1 MVRPEDYLLL
11 MFSMKGE
18 GKRVDFKH
26 VKEKMKRDLGISDE
40 TQIKKVLKS
49 LIKDGFLEEVK
60 GMYGVTRKGREFFA
74 KRIKAIEAELRKVNE
89 PWVIVYKA
97 KQYYP
102 VVANTIL
109 EFCRERYV
117 GFYCLFTEKRFFRR
131 DFRGRKITV
140 NSLKDLMFYV
150 NMHYIDI
157 IPCVHRI
164 GSNRPDWLV
173 VDIDAGPR
181 VSWEQTKEVTETVFK
196 IFKKFGLN
204 PALKFSGS
212 RGFQVWSLIEEFPLP
227 ENYKPLE
234 LRGKTKREKNYFS
247 LFSDFI
253 RIIQREVDEEIPGL
267 TTCEVSAKEKRL
279 DKVLLDP
286 SSMKPLGLVRAP
298 YGLHSKTGLISMPLS
313 LRELKEFKPEQARVE
328 LVVERY
334 KRKGNEFILK
344 PSNPSKLIQTLI

>member
-1 MVRPEDYLLL
+1 MVKPEDYLLL

-18 GKRVDFKH
+18 GKRVNFRH

-40 TQIKKVLKS
+40 TRIKKVLEN
-49 LIKDGFLEEVK
+49 LIKNGFLEEVE
-60 GMYGVTRKGREFFA
+60 GLYGVTKKGREFFA
-74 KRIKAIEAELRKVNE
+74 KRIKSIEAELRKVNE
-89 PWVIVYKA
+89 AWVIVYKA

-102 VVANTIL
+102 VVADTIL
-109 EFCRERYV
+109 EFCKDRYV

-173 VDIDAGPR
+173 VDIDAGPK
-181 VSWEQTKEVTETVFK
+181 VSWEQTKEVTEIVFK

-212 RGFQVWSLIEEFPLP
+212 RGFQVWSLIEEFLLP

-234 LRGKTKREKNYFS
+234 LKGKTKREKNYFS

-253 RIIQREVDEEIPGL
+253 RIIQREVDEKIPGL

-298 YGLHSKTGLISMPLS
+298 YALHSKTGLISMPLS
-313 LRELKEFKPEQARVE
+313 LKELKKFEPGQAKVE

-334 KRKGNEFILK
+334 KRKGNEFVLK
-344 PSNPSKLIQTLI
+344 PSNPTKLIQTLI

>member
-40 TQIKKVLKS
+40 IQIKKILES
-49 LIKDGFLEEVK
+49 LIKDGFLEEVE
-60 GMYGVTRKGREFFA
+60 GLYGVTKKGREFFA
-74 KRIKAIEAELRKVNE
+74 RRIKAIEAELRKVNE

-173 VDIDAGPR
+173 VDIDAGPK
-181 VSWEQTKEVTETVFK
+181 VSWEQTKEVTEIVFK

-234 LRGKTKREKNYFS
+234 LRGKTIREKNYFS

-253 RIIQREVDEEIPGL
+253 RIIQREVDKEIPGL
-267 TTCEVSAKEKRL
+267 TTCEVAAKEKRL

-313 LRELKEFKPEQARVE
+313 LKELKEFEPEQARVE

-334 KRKGNEFILK
+334 KRRGNEFILK

>member
-40 TQIKKVLKS
+40 IQIKKILES
-49 LIKDGFLEEVK
+49 LIKDGFLEEVE
-60 GMYGVTRKGREFFA
+60 GLYGVTKKGREFFA
-74 KRIKAIEAELRKVNE
+74 RRIKAIEAELRKVNE

-173 VDIDAGPR
+173 VDIDAGPK
-181 VSWEQTKEVTETVFK
+181 VSWEQTKEVTEIVFK

-234 LRGKTKREKNYFS
+234 LRGKTIREKNYFS

-253 RIIQREVDEEIPGL
+253 RIIQREVDKEIPGL
-267 TTCEVSAKEKRL
+267 TTCEVAAKEKRL

-313 LRELKEFKPEQARVE
+313 LKELKEFEPEQARVE

-334 KRKGNEFILK
+334 KRRRNEFILK

>member
-102 VVANTIL
+102 VVADTIL

-131 DFRGRKITV
+131 DFRGRKITL

-173 VDIDAGPR
+173 VDIDAGPK
-181 VSWEQTKEVTETVFK
+181 VSWEQTKEVTEVVFK
-196 IFKKFGLN
+196 IFKKFGLS

-234 LRGKTKREKNYFS
+234 LRRKTKREKNYFS

-267 TTCEVSAKEKRL
+267 TTCEVAAKEKRL